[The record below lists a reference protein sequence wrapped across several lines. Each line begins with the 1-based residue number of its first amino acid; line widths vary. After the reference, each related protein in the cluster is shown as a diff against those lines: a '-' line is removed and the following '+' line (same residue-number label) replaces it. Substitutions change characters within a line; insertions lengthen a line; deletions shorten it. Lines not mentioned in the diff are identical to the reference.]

1 MAATILVPLDG
12 SDKDDRALAIAA
24 AFARLADGTL
34 HLIRV
39 CEVPV
44 GHPAADERAAGRADA
59 PRPEEAAAERS
70 IRAAAGSLADVAHR
84 PVTWEVVPAPD
95 VADALLYRAAELD
108 VVLVVVATR
117 APRPVD
123 RAVRGSVA
131 DRLVREGS
139 RPVVLVPPG
148 AEHAAGKRVE
158 LRRGLVPLD
167 DSAAARD
174 MVDHLLGLPRVGD
187 LEWVLLQVVPPPHA
201 GLVDALRGETRHAV
215 AERAER
221 RLEAVAERL
230 RERGA
235 TVDVRVAEADDPAAV
250 ISGAVRQDLVDFIAI
265 STRGAHG
272 LERWVLGSVAESVVR
287 TAEVPVLLRTPTR

>member
-12 SDKDDRALAIAA
+12 TDKDDRALAIAA
-24 AFARLADGTL
+24 AFARLADGAL

-39 CEVPV
+39 CEAPD
-44 GHPAADERAAGRADA
+44 GRPAAEAPASGHDGAARPDED
-59 PRPEEAAAERS
+59 AAERS
-70 IRAAAGSLADVAHR
+70 IRAAADWLAPIAHR

-95 VADALLYRAAELD
+95 VAEALLHRAAELD
-108 VVLVVVATR
+108 AALVVVATR
-117 APRPVD
+117 APRPLD
-123 RAVRGSVA
+123 RAIRGSVA
-131 DRLVREGS
+131 DRLAREGP

-158 LRRGLVPLD
+158 LRRALVPLD
-167 DSAAARD
+167 ESAAARD
-174 MVDHLLGLPRVGD
+174 MVDHLLALPRAGD
-187 LEWVLLQVVPPPHA
+187 LEWVLLEVVPPPHA
-201 GLVDALRGETRHAV
+201 ALVDALRGETRHAV

-230 RERGA
+230 RARGA
-235 TVDVRVAEADDPAAV
+235 TVDVRVVEADVPAAI
-250 ISGAVRQDLVDFIAI
+250 ISGAVRQELVDLIAI
-265 STRGAHG
+265 STRGARG